1 MPRRWPRSDLD
12 LPSGKGLDELI
23 EGAMEGILR
32 RNGQTLPGTAEVTA
46 REPRLAIPA
55 RAAQLQRL
63 LGASIDERSQL
74 AAQVRRLEAEL
85 RRKSTELAKLRTE
98 LRGAVHDALT
108 DPLTGLANRRA
119 FDRELAAVAAGAGRR
134 STVHLMIADI
144 DRFKRINDAHGHD
157 VGDEILCIV
166 GQVLLANVRGD
177 GLVARLGGDEFGLLL
192 PGASPHYTAAIA
204 KRLCALLA
212 SRPLLVRGFP
222 EVSEQVT
229 VSIGVAASHA
239 GASSAEWYARADAAL
254 YQAKRGGRN
263 RIAIDTASRPLP
275 EPGSFAPLRSAEA
288 ALAPAG
294 PRARITADTADAD

>member
-1 MPRRWPRSDLD
+1 MLRRWPRSDLD

-55 RAAQLQRL
+55 PAAQLQRL

-119 FDRELAAVAAGAGRR
+119 FDQEVAARAGR
-134 STVHLMIADI
+134 SSPAHLVMADI
-144 DRFKRINDAHGHD
+144 DHFKRVNDTRGHD
-157 VGDEILCIV
+157 IGDEILRIV
-166 GQVLLANVRGD
+166 GEILLAHVRRD
-177 GLVARLGGDEFGLLL
+177 SLVARLGGDEFGLLL
-192 PGASPHYTAAIA
+192 PEAGSEYTTGIA
-204 KRLCALLA
+204 TRLCELLA
-212 SRPLLVRGFP
+212 SRPLAVRRFP
-222 EVSEQVT
+222 EVIERITLSV
-229 VSIGVAASHA
+229 GVAGWHA
-239 GASSAEWYARADAAL
+239 GESSARWFARADAAL
-254 YQAKRGGRN
+254 YEAKRRGRN
-263 RIAIDTASRPLP
+263 RVSIARTL
-275 EPGSFAPLRSAEA
+275 ELQF
-288 ALAPAG
+288 
-294 PRARITADTADAD
+294 